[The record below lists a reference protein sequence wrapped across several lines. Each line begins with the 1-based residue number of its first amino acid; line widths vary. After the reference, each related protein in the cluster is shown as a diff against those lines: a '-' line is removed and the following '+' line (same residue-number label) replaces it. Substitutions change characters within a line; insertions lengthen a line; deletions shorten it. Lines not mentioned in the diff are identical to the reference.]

1 MKKTLLIQNI
11 IIEIKRMKTSVSK
24 GEKLCKAIVK
34 GRKHQSKNI
43 LKKLNRLILV
53 DTLPK
58 TIV

>member
-1 MKKTLLIQNI
+1 
-11 IIEIKRMKTSVSK
+11 MKTSVSK

-34 GRKHQSKNI
+34 GRKHHSKNI